1 MKAVKRSLMAAAALA
16 ICMENTVL
24 AAPLKED
31 EISVLFYGAF
41 IGAGVLLYIA
51 AGKLFDKFV
60 KRRKEEKEKKK

>member
-16 ICMENTVL
+16 LCMENTVL

-31 EISVLFYGAF
+31 EISVLFYGVF

>member
-16 ICMENTVL
+16 IGMENTVL

-51 AGKLFDKFV
+51 AGKLFDRFV
-60 KRRKEEKEKKK
+60 KRRKEEKEKK

>member
-51 AGKLFDKFV
+51 AVKLFDRFV
-60 KRRKEEKEKKK
+60 KRGIEEKEKM